1 MQDKLLGTLY
11 EYFVHFF
18 HVQLGPQGN
27 SRKGLRF
34 TPGEYGRAVGHGQVI
49 NFAPNGTDFSR
60 LAAVQADAV
69 VQNHVAH
76 GAFFHIVVI
85 TGNHKGFFLALFFR
99 EGLQKLFLKGFKS
112 V

>member
-34 TPGEYGRAVGHGQVI
+34 TPVNMAEPWPWAGNQLRSKW
-49 NFAPNGTDFSR
+49 TDFSR
-60 LAAVQADAV
+60 LAAVRRTPSFRIMLRMARFP
-69 VQNHVAH
+69 HR
-76 GAFFHIVVI
+76 
-85 TGNHKGFFLALFFR
+85 GNNGKP
-99 EGLQKLFLKGFKS
+99 
-112 V
+112 